1 MVLYVE
7 YSTRAHIHVPEVL
20 IMNDYI
26 SILENCP
33 LFAGIDPADLPALLK
48 CLSADRRTYQKGA
61 FVFTEEDKPERV
73 GVVLSGSVY
82 VMHEDYYGNR
92 TILDHVNPGNV
103 FGESFAC
110 AEVDRLPVSVVA
122 TTRAEILLTD
132 CKRILTTCS
141 SACVFHAGLIKN
153 LTLILAGK
161 NVALT
166 QKMQHVTQR
175 STREKALSY
184 LSETAKLMG
193 SSSFVIPFTQ
203 QELADYLAVERSGL
217 SMELSRL
224 RKEGV
229 IRYRGNHFE
238 IL

>member
-1 MVLYVE
+1 MD
-7 YSTRAHIHVPEVL
+7 A
-20 IMNDYI
+20 YI
-26 SILENCP
+26 SVLENCP
-33 LFAGIDPADLPALLK
+33 LFAGIDPSELPALLK
-48 CLSADRRTYQKGA
+48 CLSANWRKYPKGS
-61 FVFTEEDKPERV
+61 FIFSEEDKPELV
-73 GVVLSGSVY
+73 GVVLSGAVY

-92 TILDHVNPGNV
+92 TILDHVDPGDV

-110 AEVDRLPVSVVA
+110 ADVDRLPVSVVA
-122 TTRAEILLTD
+122 ATQAEILFTD

-141 SACVFHAGLIKN
+141 SACGFHAGLIKN
-153 LTLILAGK
+153 LTRILAEK

-166 QKMQHVTQR
+166 QKMQHITQR

-193 SSSFVIPFTQ
+193 TSTFVIPFTQ
-203 QELADYLAVERSGL
+203 QEMADYLAVERSGL
-217 SMELSRL
+217 STELSRL

-229 IRYRGNHFE
+229 IRYRGSHFE